1 MVGFGVDPGEM
12 CPANPLSEAL
22 RIRTNVPST
31 YAKEDAPRF
40 KPAAA
45 MNPVGAWDKRYGNI
59 PYY

>member
-1 MVGFGVDPGEM
+1 M